1 METPVIYTE
10 TFQEEEEEEEE
21 DSTDDEIDWL
31 EYIYDDDDDEYTTD
45 NSSEEP
51 EYRPPYA
58 GGGNNSSS
66 ISDEDSELEC
76 PPIHFQVEESDCD
89 ESLDWAD
96 HEDNITT
103 TIVKQT
109 PTTTPPIE
117 NKSLASATPV
127 KFPSGYQRCV
137 GCKYWFKQTTL
148 YCNSCWK
155 MKKDWLPDPPPP
167 KSKLSRSKIKTARQ
181 KRTKQRGNRSDD
193 TLSRSSSSS
202 SNETEDP
209 ISAPRITLCMLCCT
223 NPRNASLIHGQ
234 IGHQLCCYPCAKKL
248 WKEQAR
254 CPVCRRKIEKVV
266 KLIQN

>member
-10 TFQEEEEEEEE
+10 TFQEEEEEEE

-31 EYIYDDDDDEYTTD
+31 VEYIYDDDDDDDFTED
-45 NSSEEP
+45 SSEEP

-58 GGGNNSSS
+58 GGNNSSS
-66 ISDEDSELEC
+66 SSDEDSELEC

-103 TIVKQT
+103 IVKQT
-109 PTTTPPIE
+109 PTTPPIE
-117 NKSLASATPV
+117 NKFIASGSCATPV
-127 KFPSGYQRCV
+127 NFFSGYQRCV

-193 TLSRSSSSS
+193 TLSRSSSS

>member
-10 TFQEEEEEEEE
+10 TFQEEEEEEE

-58 GGGNNSSS
+58 GGAISYSC
-66 ISDEDSELEC
+66 SDEDSELEC

-103 TIVKQT
+103 IVKQT
-109 PTTTPPIE
+109 PTTPPIE
-117 NKSLASATPV
+117 NKSLASGSCATPV
-127 KFPSGYQRCV
+127 KFPSGYQRCI

-193 TLSRSSSSS
+193 TLSRSS

>member
-1 METPVIYTE
+1 MEKTPPPMAKDDT
-10 TFQEEEEEEEE
+10 TE
-21 DSTDDEIDWL
+21 DS
-31 EYIYDDDDDEYTTD
+31 
-45 NSSEEP
+45 SEDP
-51 EYRPPYA
+51 KYRPPLTM
-58 GGGNNSSS
+58 GEGNNSSS
-66 ISDEDSELEC
+66 SDEDSELSRPYSLSSEC
-76 PPIHFQVEESDCD
+76 QCVIDDDDDDDTGSDGND
-89 ESLDWAD
+89 NWGWWAD
-96 HEDNITT
+96 HGDKMTT
-103 TIVKQT
+103 VVKRT

-117 NKSLASATPV
+117 NKFIASEICPI
-127 KFPSGYQRCV
+127 KFPSDNYELCI
-137 GCKYWFKQTTL
+137 GCKNMFTTSI
-148 YCNSCWK
+148 YCTSCWK

-193 TLSRSSSSS
+193 TLSRSSSS

>member
-1 METPVIYTE
+1 METPVKYTE
-10 TFQEEEEEEEE
+10 TFQEEEEEEKEEEEEEE

-31 EYIYDDDDDEYTTD
+31 VEYIYDDDDDDFTED
-45 NSSEEP
+45 SSEEP

-58 GGGNNSSS
+58 GGNNSSS
-66 ISDEDSELEC
+66 NSDEDSELEC

-103 TIVKQT
+103 IVKQT
-109 PTTTPPIE
+109 PTTPPIE

-127 KFPSGYQRCV
+127 NFFSGYQRCV

-193 TLSRSSSSS
+193 TLSRSS

>member
-21 DSTDDEIDWL
+21 EEKKEEEEEEEEEDDSTDDEIDWL
-31 EYIYDDDDDEYTTD
+31 EYIYDDDEYTTD

-58 GGGNNSSS
+58 GGAISYSC
-66 ISDEDSELEC
+66 SDEDSELEC

-103 TIVKQT
+103 IVKQT
-109 PTTTPPIE
+109 PTTPPID
-117 NKSLASATPV
+117 NKFIASGSCATPV
-127 KFPSGYQRCV
+127 KFPSSYKRCI
-137 GCKYWFKQTTL
+137 GCKYYWFKQTTL

-167 KSKLSRSKIKTARQ
+167 KS
-181 KRTKQRGNRSDD
+181 
-193 TLSRSSSSS
+193 
-202 SNETEDP
+202 
-209 ISAPRITLCMLCCT
+209 
-223 NPRNASLIHGQ
+223 
-234 IGHQLCCYPCAKKL
+234 
-248 WKEQAR
+248 
-254 CPVCRRKIEKVV
+254 
-266 KLIQN
+266 